1 MLFPFRSRDVVFEVV
16 EAEKKKAQPGQSA
29 AQHVRDDR
37 VSEPPCPA
45 SSHQPGTGDRGR
57 ESCGSRRLKRR
68 TDTDADD
75 IKKQDDQTATGVLF
89 FPWSTSAFSRDQ
101 ADSNIK
107 CTERD
112 RQQQY
117 WGSKGLVAPA
127 STLQVTPGLAPRGR
141 DTVERPL
148 PPMQGTAVDQA
159 TISQFESG
167 ESDGEKLEAQA
178 GESAAR

>member
-1 MLFPFRSRDVVFEVV
+1 M
-16 EAEKKKAQPGQSA
+16 
-29 AQHVRDDR
+29 
-37 VSEPPCPA
+37 
-45 SSHQPGTGDRGR
+45 
-57 ESCGSRRLKRR
+57 KRQ
-68 TDTDADD
+68 TDTDN

-101 ADSNIK
+101 EDSNIK
-107 CTERD
+107 CAERD
-112 RQQQY
+112 RQQQD

-127 STLQVTPGLAPRGR
+127 STLQVTPGLKPGGR
-141 DTVERPL
+141 DTVERPM

-167 ESDGEKLEAQA
+167 ESDGEKLEEQA